1 MRGGRKERTDG
12 KLRQRFRKKVLVDGF
27 HEKVVMG
34 EEMHSGSQWWT
45 QDTPSK
51 DHQEHTRQDLEGYTW
66 SLSFILKN
74 LGWGWGELDPELL
87 RQKPTPPE
95 DCSSTV

>member
-1 MRGGRKERTDG
+1 ME
-12 KLRQRFRKKVLVDGF
+12 
-27 HEKVVMG
+27 

-74 LGWGWGELDPELL
+74 LGWGSGWIRPRVVEAEANSSRRLL
-87 RQKPTPPE
+87 
-95 DCSSTV
+95 

>member
-1 MRGGRKERTDG
+1 MDV
-12 KLRQRFRKKVLVDGF
+12 KLRQKFRKKVLVDGF
-27 HEKVVMG
+27 HEKVVM
-34 EEMHSGSQWWT
+34 EEEVHSGSQWWT

-51 DHQEHTRQDLEGYTW
+51 DHQEHTRQDLEGYAR

-74 LGWGWGELDPELL
+74 LGWGGGGLEPELL